1 MVKSVLKNKIKSPFI
16 LSGFTL
22 LELIVVMAIV
32 ALLTSVAAPAY
43 FKSISKA
50 RDNSL
55 STTLRVV
62 RDAIEQFA
70 SDKGKYPESL
80 DNLISERYLRS
91 IPVDPVTGRYDTW
104 VLIPAD
110 KDAPLKGN
118 MYDLRSGAAGVDHA
132 GVLYGDK

>member
-1 MVKSVLKNKIKSPFI
+1 MVKSALRSNIKSPVRF
-16 LSGFTL
+16 SGFTL
-22 LELIVVMAIV
+22 LELIVVIAIV

-43 FKSISKA
+43 FKSIAKA

-80 DNLISERYLRS
+80 ENLTSDRYLRN

-110 KDAPLKGN
+110 KDSPLRGN
-118 MYDLRSGAAGVDHA
+118 MYDLRSGAPGVDHA
-132 GVLYGDK
+132 GVLYGEK